1 MSDQE
6 TMDWAK
12 IPADGGILG
21 LVSTVSGG
29 PEALAVALVDA
40 TGRQKGWGDVETPG
54 DGLAC
59 LCKT

>member
-1 MSDQE
+1 
-6 TMDWAK
+6 MDWAK

-54 DGLAC
+54 HGLAF